1 MFNVQRRKRS
11 LGMENWT
18 SVWKAI
24 VSVPVLEKGGKVWRE
39 EEEGKCKA
47 EWQGI

>member
-1 MFNVQRRKRS
+1 
-11 LGMENWT
+11 MENWP

-39 EEEGKCKA
+39 EEEKKCKA
-47 EWQGI
+47 GWQSI